1 MTLLKNMSY
10 NNFNGYKLPILEKS
24 SLRQM
29 IFYRDEN
36 ILSCIET
43 PHRNDSVF
51 EKEQGEVYGVV
62 EEERAERKSIINHSH
77 NKNKRTN

>member
-1 MTLLKNMSY
+1 
-10 NNFNGYKLPILEKS
+10 
-24 SLRQM
+24 M